1 MFLSALRSL
10 REVSEKDAKILFL
23 IQIIFTPSTIWFEQR
38 KKRERLFLTPYFT
51 YLKVGVGGKAG
62 WV

>member
-10 REVSEKDAKILFL
+10 REGSEKDAKILFQFKL
-23 IQIIFTPSTIWFEQR
+23 FSPPLQFGSSKE
-38 KKRERLFLTPYFT
+38 KKEKDFPTPYFT
-51 YLKVGVGGKAG
+51 YLKVGVGRKAG

>member
-10 REVSEKDAKILFL
+10 REGSEKDAKILFNSNYFHPL
-23 IQIIFTPSTIWFEQR
+23 YNLVR
-38 KKRERLFLTPYFT
+38 AKKKKEKDFPTPYFT
-51 YLKVGVGGKAG
+51 YLKVGVGRKAG